1 MGANIVYGLYDV
13 PPSESYLDCPR
24 CDYFGLTMAQLHYRV
39 VDMED
44 MRKFW
49 LKKENIT
56 ALRFF
61 EMLTRLLKVYPL
73 FSEFFTVLQYLFTDP
88 VLTSF
93 GSAKFTGQVGTETI
107 ELVQRTTP
115 MNVLTIYTLVDSL
128 AGSNCGELGY
138 KLGTIVRMTTGKSLP
153 LEDIID
159 A

>member
-1 MGANIVYGLYDV
+1 
-13 PPSESYLDCPR
+13 
-24 CDYFGLTMAQLHYRV
+24 MAQLHYRV

-93 GSAKFTGQVGTETI
+93 GSAKLTGQEGVETI
-107 ELVQRTTP
+107 ELIPRTTP
-115 MNVLTIYTLVDSL
+115 FNLLSIYTLVDNL
-128 AGSNCGELGY
+128 AGSDCGQLGY
-138 KLGTIVRMTTGKSLP
+138 KMGTLIRFTTGKSLP